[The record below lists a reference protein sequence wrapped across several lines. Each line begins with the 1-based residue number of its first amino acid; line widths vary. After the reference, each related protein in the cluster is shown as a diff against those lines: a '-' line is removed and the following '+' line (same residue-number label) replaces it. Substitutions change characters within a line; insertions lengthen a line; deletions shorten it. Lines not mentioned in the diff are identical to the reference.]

1 MLVLRCGPVSQQR
14 VTLRREKDLAPEA
27 AVLTRLAEQA
37 ARAGKIVTAATMK
50 RVPTDTGIVSLLP
63 VIRKATAQLGLLT
76 SRIIHHPIIRRTI
89 HQTIHPIHPRII
101 LQTTL
106 RTVRPTTRQTILQ
119 IRRRT
124 SQTAGKIAR
133 LRPMSA
139 TG

>member
-63 VIRKATAQLGLLT
+63 AIRKATAQLGLLT
-76 SRIIHHPIIRRTI
+76 RRTI